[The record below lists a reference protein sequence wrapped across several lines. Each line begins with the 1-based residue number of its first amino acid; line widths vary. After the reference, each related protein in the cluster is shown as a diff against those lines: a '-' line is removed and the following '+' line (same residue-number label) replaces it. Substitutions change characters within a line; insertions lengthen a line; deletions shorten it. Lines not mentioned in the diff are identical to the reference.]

1 MKKLFLSAAAT
12 IVLAGAMAQTKPVPK
27 TPAKPAPKPAAK
39 TTPAKPVT
47 PAKPAFAL
55 KTGLDSLSYALG
67 VLDGGFFK
75 QQGID
80 KLNYTALLEA
90 FKAVIEGKEPLMTP
104 QMADQ
109 TLRQKL
115 QEAAQKK
122 IQPTIDEGL
131 KFLAENKKRPE
142 VKETPSGLQYEV
154 VKAGTGPMPKDT
166 NVVKVH
172 YTGTL
177 INGTKFD
184 SSRDRG
190 EPAQFPL
197 NGVIPGWTEG
207 VQLMPVGSVYKFYI
221 PYQLAYGAQGMPPTI
236 PGGSMLIFEVE
247 LLDIITGGG
256 SQ

>member
-1 MKKLFLSAAAT
+1 MKK
-12 IVLAGAMAQTKPVPK
+12 IVLATTAVAISAMVFAQTKPV
-27 TPAKPAPKPAAK
+27 AKPAAK
-39 TTPAKPVT
+39 PAVKPA
-47 PAKPAFAL
+47 AKPAAKPAL
-55 KTGLDSLSYALG
+55 VLKNGLDSLSYALG

-75 QQGID
+75 QQGLD
-80 KLNYTALLEA
+80 KLNYNALQEG
-90 FKAVIEGKEPLMTP
+90 FRAVIEGKELLMTP
-104 QMADQ
+104 AVADQ

-115 QEAAQKK
+115 QEAATKK

-142 VKETPSGLQYEV
+142 VKVTASGLQYEV
-154 VKAGTGPMPKDT
+154 VKLGTGLMPKDT
-166 NVVKVH
+166 NTVKVH
-172 YTGTL
+172 YVGTL

-207 VQLMPVGSVYKFYI
+207 LQLMPVGSVYKFYI
-221 PYQLAYGAQGMPPTI
+221 PYQIAYGTQGMPPTI

-247 LLDIITGGG
+247 LMEIVAAA
-256 SQ
+256 Q